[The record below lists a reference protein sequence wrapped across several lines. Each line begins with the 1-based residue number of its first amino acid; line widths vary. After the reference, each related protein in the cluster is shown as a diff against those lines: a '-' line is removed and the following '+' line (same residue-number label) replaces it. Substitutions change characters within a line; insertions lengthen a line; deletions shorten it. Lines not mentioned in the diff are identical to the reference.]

1 MPINFLQQ
9 LDLNQTPV
17 KELVPEK
24 LTTTER
30 GQLENV
36 VAGRVIFNTTTS
48 QFQVWDGTSW
58 VSLGEANFTINSANK
73 TVSGGSGATVT
84 LTGPD
89 SSTTDTIDIIAS
101 NTNGI
106 SIDGSTADEIQI
118 SHYDTSS
125 ASSLTSDGTR
135 TYVNALTIDTF
146 GHVTGISTGTETV
159 TQRTDESIRDV
170 VEGMFAHTD
179 HTNVTV
185 ENDDAGNKI
194 KLTSPSDT
202 TYALANA
209 TVTNGSKITLTPSTG
224 IATEVSITGTT
235 SEVEVTH
242 GSGSIQVGLPNN
254 VTIGNNL
261 AVTNDLSVSGDAT
274 ITGNLSITGDLISTQ
289 AERID
294 LEDSVIQLN
303 SNASGAPANTAD
315 AGLEV
320 NRGESTNTKLL
331 WDEGTDRWTFTNNG
345 TNYYNIPISTEYDSY
360 GDWDLKVDGTK
371 VKDVTSGTA
380 IDFVD
385 GLNTNAVWEATGN
398 KVKFSVSNASATT
411 RGAVQL
417 ATNTECATGTNGTK
431 AVTPAGLKHVV
442 DSKRAAITIQG
453 DGSATSFT
461 VTYGFTVSNVF
472 DVMIQVVAITGDNQG
487 ETVFAEVDRT
497 SQTQATIKFAS
508 APASGTNFRVLCHH
522 MA

>member
-30 GQLENV
+30 GQLSGV
-36 VAGRVIFNTTTS
+36 VAGRIIFNTTTS
-48 QFQVWDGTSW
+48 QFQVWDGSSW
-58 VSLGEANFTINSANK
+58 VALGEADFTINSASK
-73 TVSGGSGATVT
+73 TVSNGSGATVT

-89 SSTTDTIDIIAS
+89 SSTTDTFDITALDAE
-101 NTNGI
+101 GI
-106 SIDGSTADEIQI
+106 TIDGSTADVIKI
-118 SHYDTSS
+118 KHADTSS
-125 ASSLTSDGTR
+125 ELSLQNDGTR
-135 TYVNALTIDTF
+135 TYINALTIDTF
-146 GHVTGISTGTETV
+146 GHVTGIATGTENV

-170 VEGMFAHTD
+170 VEGMFTHTD

-185 ENDDAGNKI
+185 VNDDGNNKI

-209 TVTNGSKITLTPSTG
+209 TVSGGSKITLTPSTG
-224 IATEVSITGTT
+224 TATEVSVIGTG

-242 GSGSIQVGLPNN
+242 GSGSIQVGLPDD
-254 VTIGNNL
+254 VSI
-261 AVTNDLSVSGDAT
+261 TNDLTVDNDLTVNGNAS
-274 ITGNLSITGDLISTQ
+274 ITGTLTITGDLISTNT
-289 AERID
+289 ERID

-303 SNASGAPANTAD
+303 SNATGTPTDAAD

-320 NRGESTNTKLL
+320 NRGTADNVKLL
-331 WDEGTDRWTFTNNG
+331 WDESADRWTFTNDG
-345 TNYYNIPISTEYDSY
+345 TNYYDIPLSTEYDKY
-360 GDWDLKVDGTK
+360 TDWDLKVDGTK
-371 VKDVTSGTA
+371 VLDVTSGTA

-385 GLNTNAVWEATGN
+385 GLNTNAVWDASGN

-411 RGAVQL
+411 KGAVQL

-431 AVTPAGLKHVV
+431 AVTPAGLAHVV
-442 DSKRAAITIQG
+442 DSKTAAHTIQG

>member
-36 VAGRVIFNTTTS
+36 VSGRIIFNTTTS
-48 QFQVWDGTSW
+48 QFQVWDGSSW
-58 VSLGEANFTINSANK
+58 VSLGEADFTINSASK
-73 TVSGGSGATVT
+73 TITGGSGATVT

-89 SSTTDTIDIIAS
+89 SGTTDTIDIIAS
-101 NTNGI
+101 DSNGI
-106 SIDGSTADEIQI
+106 SIDGNTADEIQI
-118 SHYDTSS
+118 SHYDTSNVSNLS
-125 ASSLTSDGTR
+125 ANGR
-135 TYVNALTIDTF
+135 TYVTGLTFDTF
-146 GHVTGISTGTETV
+146 GHVTALTTGTETV

-185 ENDDAGNKI
+185 ENDDSGNKI

-224 IATEVSITGTT
+224 TATEVSIIGTG

-242 GSGSIQVGLPNN
+242 GSGSIQVGLPND
-254 VTIGNNL
+254 VSIGNDL
-261 AVTNDLSVSGDAT
+261 TVENDLTVNGNAS
-274 ITGNLSITGDLISTQ
+274 ITGSLTITGDLISTNT
-289 AERID
+289 ERID

-303 SNASGAPANTAD
+303 SNASGSPVDTAD

-320 NRGESTNTKLL
+320 NRGTATNTKLL
-331 WDEGTDRWTFTNNG
+331 WDESTDRWTFTNNG
-345 TNYYNIPISTEYDSY
+345 TNYYNIPISTEYDKY
-360 GDWDLKVDGTK
+360 ADWDLKVDGVS

-385 GLNTNAVWEATGN
+385 GLNTNAAWVSTGN
-398 KVKFSVSNASATT
+398 KVKINVSDASSST

-442 DSKRAAITIQG
+442 DSKRAAHTIQG

-461 VTYGFTVSNVF
+461 VTYGFTVSNTF

>member
-30 GQLENV
+30 GQLEGV
-36 VAGRVIFNTTTS
+36 VSGRVIFNTTTS
-48 QFQVWDGTSW
+48 QFQVWDGSSW
-58 VSLGEANFTINSANK
+58 VALGEADFTINSASK
-73 TVSGGSGATVT
+73 TITGGSGATVT

-89 SSTTDTIDIIAS
+89 SGTTDTIDIIADDA
-101 NTNGI
+101 NGI

-125 ASSLTSDGTR
+125 VSNLTANGR
-135 TYVNALTIDTF
+135 TYVTGLTFDTF
-146 GHVTGISTGTETV
+146 GHVTALTTGTETV

-170 VEGMFAHTD
+170 VEGMFTHTD

-185 ENDDAGNKI
+185 VNDDTNNKI

-202 TYALANA
+202 TYTLANA
-209 TVTNGSKITLTPSTG
+209 TVTDGSKITLTPSTG
-224 IATEVSITGTT
+224 TATEVQILGTEA
-235 SEVEVTH
+235 EVDVTH
-242 GSGSIQVGLPNN
+242 GSGSITVGLPSN
-254 VTIGNNL
+254 VTIENNL
-261 AVTNDLSVSGDAT
+261 AVTNDLSVSGDAS
-274 ITGNLSITGDLISTQ
+274 ITGSLTITGDLISTNT
-289 AERID
+289 ERID

-303 SNASGAPANTAD
+303 SNASGTPVDTAD

-345 TNYYNIPISTEYDSY
+345 TNYYNIPISTEYDNY
-360 GDWDLKVDGTK
+360 TDWDLKVDGTK

-385 GLNTNAVWEATGN
+385 GTNTNAVWESTGN
-398 KVKFSVSNASATT
+398 KVKINVENGSTTTKGVVQFATP
-411 RGAVQL
+411 AQ
-417 ATNTECATGTNGTK
+417 ATAGTSSSL
-431 AVTPAGLKHVV
+431 AVTPAGLEAALDNK
-442 DSKRAAITIQG
+442 KKAITIQG
-453 DGSATSFT
+453 DGENTSFT
-461 VTYGFTVSNVF
+461 ITYGFTVSNVW
-472 DVMIQVVAITGDNQG
+472 DVVIQVIAITGDNAG

-497 SQTQATIKFAS
+497 STTQATIKFAS
-508 APASGTNFRVLCHH
+508 APASGTNFRVLCLN
-522 MA
+522 ME

>member
-24 LTTTER
+24 LTATER
-30 GQLENV
+30 TNLSGV
-36 VAGRVIFNTTTS
+36 VAGRIIFNTTAS
-48 QFQVWDGTSW
+48 QFQVWDGSSW
-58 VSLGEANFTINSANK
+58 VALGEADFTINSASK
-73 TVSGGSGATVT
+73 TVSNGSGATVT

-89 SSTTDTIDIIAS
+89 SSTTDAFDVTALTAEGITIDA
-101 NTNGI
+101 G
-106 SIDGSTADEIQI
+106 TADVIKI
-118 SHYDTSS
+118 KHADTSS
-125 ASSLTSDGTR
+125 ITNLTATSR
-135 TYVNALTIDTF
+135 TYVTGMTFDTF
-146 GHVTGISTGTETV
+146 GHVTALTTASETV

-170 VEGMFAHTD
+170 VEGMFEHTD

-185 ENDDAGNKI
+185 VNDDGNNKI

-202 TYALANA
+202 QYTLANA
-209 TVTNGSKITLTPSTG
+209 TVTGGSKITLTPTTG
-224 IATEVSITGTT
+224 SGSEVSVIGTA

-242 GSGSIQVGLPNN
+242 GSGSVQIGLPSD
-254 VTIGNNL
+254 VVIGNDL
-261 AVTNDLSVSGDAT
+261 SVTNDLTVSGDAS
-274 ITGNLSITGDLISTQ
+274 ITGSLTITGDLISTNT
-289 AERID
+289 ERID

-303 SNASGAPANTAD
+303 SNASGAPNDAAD

-320 NRGESTNTKLL
+320 NRGSATNVKLL
-331 WDEGTDRWTFTNNG
+331 WDESADRWTFTNNG
-345 TNYYNIPISTEYDSY
+345 SNYYNIPLSTEYDKY
-360 GDWDLKVDGTK
+360 TDWDLKVDGTV
-371 VKDVTSGTA
+371 VKEVTSGTA

-385 GLNTNAVWEATGN
+385 GLNTNAVWDATGN
-398 KVKFSVSNASATT
+398 KVKFSVSDASATT
-411 RGAVQL
+411 RGAVEL
-417 ATNTECATGTNGTK
+417 ATNTECATGTDATK
-431 AVTPAGLKHVV
+431 AVTPAGLDHVV
-442 DSKRAAITIQG
+442 SSKTAAHTITG
-453 DGSATSFT
+453 DGSDTSFI

>member
-30 GQLENV
+30 GQLSGV
-36 VAGRVIFNTTTS
+36 VAGRIIFNTTTS
-48 QFQVWDGTSW
+48 QFQVWDGSSW
-58 VSLGEANFTINSANK
+58 VALGEADFTINSASK
-73 TVSGGSGATVT
+73 TVSNGSGATVT

-89 SSTTDTIDIIAS
+89 SGTTDTFDITAL
-101 NTNGI
+101 TAEGI
-106 SIDGSTADEIQI
+106 TIDGSTADVIKI
-118 SHYDTSS
+118 KHADTSS
-125 ASSLTSDGTR
+125 ITDLTASSR
-135 TYVNALTIDTF
+135 TYVTGMTFDTF
-146 GHVTGISTGTETV
+146 GHVTALTTASETV
-159 TQRTDESIRDV
+159 TQRTDESIRNV
-170 VEGMFAHTD
+170 VEGMFTHTD

-185 ENDDAGNKI
+185 VNDDANNKI

-209 TVTNGSKITLTPSTG
+209 TVSGGSKITLTPNTG
-224 IATEVSITGTT
+224 SATEVSVVGTANQV
-235 SEVEVTH
+235 SVTH
-242 GSGSIQVGLPNN
+242 SSGSVGIGLPVD
-254 VTIGNNL
+254 VTIK
-261 AVTNDLSVSGDAT
+261 NDLTVENDLTVNGDAT
-274 ITGNLSITGDLISTQ
+274 ITGSLTITGDLISTE

-303 SNASGAPANTAD
+303 SNATGAPNDAAD

-320 NRGESTNTKLL
+320 NRGSSTNVKLL
-331 WDEGTDRWTFTNNG
+331 WDESADRWTFTNNG

-371 VKDVTSGTA
+371 VIDVTSGTA

-385 GLNTNAVWEATGN
+385 GLNTNAVWESSGN

-431 AVTPAGLKHVV
+431 AVTPAGLSHVV
-442 DSKRAAITIQG
+442 NSKTAAITIQG

-461 VTYGFTVSNVF
+461 VTYGFDVSNVF

>member
-30 GQLENV
+30 GQLSGV
-36 VAGRVIFNTTTS
+36 VAGRIIFNTTTS
-48 QFQVWDGTSW
+48 KFQVWDGSSW
-58 VSLGEANFTINSANK
+58 VSLGEADFTINSASK
-73 TVSGGSGATVT
+73 TVSNGSGATVT

-89 SSTTDTIDIIAS
+89 SGTTDTFDVIALDAD
-101 NTNGI
+101 GI
-106 SIDGSTADEIQI
+106 SIDGSDADVIKI
-118 SHYDTSS
+118 AHADTSS
-125 ASSLTSDGTR
+125 ITDLTASSR
-135 TYVNALTIDTF
+135 TYVTGMTFDTF
-146 GHVTGISTGTETV
+146 GHVTALTTASETV

-202 TYALANA
+202 TYTLANA
-209 TVTNGSKITLTPSTG
+209 TVTNGSKVTLTPSTG
-224 IATEVSITGTT
+224 SASEVSVVGTANQVSVTHSSGSIGIGLPNDVTIENDLTVNGNASITGTLT
-235 SEVEVTH
+235 
-242 GSGSIQVGLPNN
+242 
-254 VTIGNNL
+254 
-261 AVTNDLSVSGDAT
+261 
-274 ITGNLSITGDLISTQ
+274 ITGDLISTNT
-289 AERID
+289 ERID

-303 SNASGAPANTAD
+303 SNAPNQAPNDAAD

-320 NRGESTNTKLL
+320 NRGSATNTKLL
-331 WDEGTDRWTFTNNG
+331 WDESADRWTFTNNG

-385 GLNTNAVWEATGN
+385 GTNTDVVWESTGN
-398 KVKFSVSNASATT
+398 KVKINVANGSSSAKGVVQFATT
-411 RGAVQL
+411 AQAKAGSSSSL
-417 ATNTECATGTNGTK
+417 
-431 AVTPAGLKHVV
+431 AVTPAGLEAALDNK
-442 DSKRAAITIQG
+442 KKAITISG
-453 DGSATSFT
+453 DDTNASFT
-461 VTYGFTVSNVF
+461 ITYGFTVSNVW
-472 DVMIQVVAITGDNQG
+472 DVVIQVIAITGDNAG
-487 ETVFAEVDRT
+487 ETVFAEVDRIST
-497 SQTQATIKFAS
+497 TQATIKFAT
-508 APASGTNFRVLCHH
+508 APESGTNFRVLCLN
-522 MA
+522 ME

>member
-30 GQLENV
+30 TSLSNV
-36 VAGRVIFNTTTS
+36 VAGRVIFNTSTS
-48 QFQVWDGTSW
+48 QFQVWDGSSW
-58 VSLGEANFTINSANK
+58 VSLGEANFTINSGNK
-73 TVSGGSGATVT
+73 LVSGGSGATVT

-89 SSTTDTIDIIAS
+89 SDTTDSFDITAL
-101 NTNGI
+101 NANGI
-106 SIDGSTADEIQI
+106 SVDGSTADEIQI

-125 ASSLTSDGTR
+125 VSNLAANGR
-135 TYVNALTIDTF
+135 TYVTGLTFDTY
-146 GHVTGISTGTETV
+146 GHVTALTTGTETV

-185 ENDDAGNKI
+185 VNDDSNNKI

-209 TVTNGSKITLTPSTG
+209 TVTSGSKITLTPSTG
-224 IATEVSITGTT
+224 TATEVSVIGTA

-242 GSGSIQVGLPNN
+242 GVGSIQVGLPSD
-254 VTIGNNL
+254 VTIGNDLTVENDL
-261 AVTNDLSVSGDAT
+261 AVNGNAT
-274 ITGNLSITGDLISTQ
+274 ITGSLSITGELISTQ
-289 AERID
+289 SERID

-303 SNASGAPANTAD
+303 SNASGSPVDTAD

-320 NRGESTNTKLL
+320 NRGTATSTKLL
-331 WDEGTDRWTFTNNG
+331 WDESTDRWTFTNNG
-345 TNYYNIPISTEYDSY
+345 TNYYNIPISTEYDKY
-360 GDWDLKVDGTK
+360 ADWDLKVDGTK
-371 VKDVTSGTA
+371 VKDVTSGTS

-385 GLNTNAVWEATGN
+385 GTNTNAVWDATGN

-442 DSKRAAITIQG
+442 DSKRVGITIQG